1 MKLKKLLILGMAS
14 VLLVGC
20 GDNSSEEDTSTDVAK
35 VEDVNIVEEAEYV
48 GVFGK
53 DVFYNNIGDYVGC
66 EFDITMIY
74 GAQDVDGKYVF
85 SATEKTAEGSMV
97 GTFRVEDDT
106 EEPVLDELKNY
117 SATDHLAVEMRIVLN
132 EVMYYESDGS
142 DETMIEYEVGAKEAT
157 FLPLDSAEA
166 KSARN
171 GYFAAGN
178 MINFKSGLSIYIV
191 DTGSTNKGGINCA
204 YVEIE
209 ATNNETESVSLPNP
223 DFYGDNYVL
232 DRAFFPDVDNINGIS
247 LAPGRKVRGFYY
259 ADLGNGDCSVV
270 EAELFDAIVMIP
282 YSTPVTDIETET
294 ATIYGTYTYDNGVDA
309 IVDGEVGF
317 YTDSEEDYIYL
328 AALYYDSNHYSAEVQ
343 GTLQPV
349 SGNTFYVKDE
359 ITGSV
364 ELEVTFMDGG
374 MEVTI
379 NNAESDEY
387 NVLEGHY
394 ELTSELSLDEVG

>member
-20 GDNSSEEDTSTDVAK
+20 GDNSSEEDISIDVAK
-35 VEDVNIVEEAEYV
+35 VEDVNVVEEAEYV

-85 SATEKTAEGSMV
+85 SATEKTAEGSTV

-142 DETMIEYEVGAKEAT
+142 DEITIEYEVTAKEAT

-171 GYFAAGN
+171 GYFVAGN
-178 MINFKSGLSIYIV
+178 MINFKSGLSIYVV
-191 DTGSTNKGGINCA
+191 DTGSTYKDGTNCV

-209 ATNNETESVSLPNP
+209 ATNNGTESVSLPNP

-232 DRAFFPDVDNINGIS
+232 ERTFFVDVDNINGIS

-270 EAELFDAIVMIP
+270 EAELFDAIV
-282 YSTPVTDIETET
+282 
-294 ATIYGTYTYDNGVDA
+294 
-309 IVDGEVGF
+309 DGEVGF
-317 YTDSEEDYIYL
+317 YTDSEGDYIYL

-364 ELEVTFMDGG
+364 ELEVTFTDGG

-379 NNAESDEY
+379 QKAESDEY
-387 NVLEGHY
+387 NILEGHY
-394 ELTSELSLDEVG
+394 ELTSELNLNEVG